1 MDNSINQVQ
10 LLDTSRNLN
19 SLGARKVELV
29 ELPQFSGKVGEDFVT
44 FRRKMEKAFIS
55 NRIATDDQVQ
65 KLRENLFGGAKLIV
79 PEGMDDIDS
88 A

>member
-1 MDNSINQVQ
+1 
-10 LLDTSRNLN
+10 
-19 SLGARKVELV
+19 
-29 ELPQFSGKVGEDFVT
+29 
-44 FRRKMEKAFIS
+44 MEKAFIS